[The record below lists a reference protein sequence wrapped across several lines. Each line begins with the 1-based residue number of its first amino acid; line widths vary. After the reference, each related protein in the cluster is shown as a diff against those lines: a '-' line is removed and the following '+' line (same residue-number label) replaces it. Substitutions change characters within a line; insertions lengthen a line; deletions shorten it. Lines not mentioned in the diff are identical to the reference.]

1 MDKMDADRRRRDALI
16 LRIAGGDRNALAALY
31 EGLKTPVYGVALA
44 ILRQRSDAEDVMQST
59 FLRVWEH
66 AAQYRP
72 GTDAQA
78 WVLTIARNLALAMV
92 RTRKRTVP
100 LAESLELPAPQDDI
114 SHMIDR
120 LLLVGLLSRLDTA
133 EREII
138 ILYAAC
144 GYSHKEI
151 ACMLGRSYATVRWKF
166 SNAIKKLSRIVEKA
180 EDNERARIAA
190 AAIHMLPAVHSRI
203 KGAEVL

>member
-1 MDKMDADRRRRDALI
+1 MDKSTADRQRRDTLI
-16 LRIAGGDRNALAALY
+16 LGIAGRDRNALAALY
-31 EGLKTPVYGVALA
+31 EELKTPVYGVALA

-66 AAQYRP
+66 ASQYRP

-78 WVLTIARNLALAMV
+78 WVLTIARNLALAAV

-100 LAESLELPAPQDDI
+100 LAEGLELPAPQDDI
-114 SHMIDR
+114 SHMLDR
-120 LLLVGLLSRLDTA
+120 LLLAGLLSRLDTA

-166 SNAIKKLSRIVEKA
+166 SNAVKKLSRIAEKA
-180 EDNERARIAA
+180 EDDERARIAA
-190 AAIHMLPAVHSRI
+190 AAIHMLPAVRGRE
-203 KGAEVL
+203 KEAAAL